1 MQIIFLAEDNFCF
14 ISDCKNSQTQKA
26 YKRVNNFFL

>member
-14 ISDCKNSQTQKA
+14 TSDCKNPQTQKA